1 MVHVDDSRGP
11 HYCTNTDMWLMGLR
25 RGDDQTSEEMVQED
39 DAARTHAEMTTVQ
52 EEDAARTHAETTTDA
67 TSPTRRIREPAGIG

>member
-1 MVHVDDSRGP
+1 
-11 HYCTNTDMWLMGLR
+11 MGLR

>member
-1 MVHVDDSRGP
+1 
-11 HYCTNTDMWLMGLR
+11 MGLR
-25 RGDDQTSEEMVQED
+25 RGDDQTSEEMVQEDDAARTHAEMTTAQED